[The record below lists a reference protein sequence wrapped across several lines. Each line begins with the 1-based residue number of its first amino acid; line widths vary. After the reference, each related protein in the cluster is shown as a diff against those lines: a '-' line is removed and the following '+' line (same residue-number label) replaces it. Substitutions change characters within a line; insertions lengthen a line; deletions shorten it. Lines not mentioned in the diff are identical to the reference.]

1 MDIYVCCKQIYFAA
15 VKVSLLLL
23 TKYVAQRTEVI
34 FVLL

>member
-1 MDIYVCCKQIYFAA
+1 MDIYVCCKQIYLAV
-15 VKVSLLLL
+15 VKVSLLLP